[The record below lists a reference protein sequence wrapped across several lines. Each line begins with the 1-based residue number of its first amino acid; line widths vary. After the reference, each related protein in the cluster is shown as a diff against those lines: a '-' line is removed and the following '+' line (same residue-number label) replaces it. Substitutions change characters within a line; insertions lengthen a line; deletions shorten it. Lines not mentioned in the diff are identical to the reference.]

1 MNSSYL
7 TLTPVHA
14 GKLVALVDDL
24 LLAVDADKADG
35 AEAGVD
41 GLDRNES
48 TRPIGARGPIFARI
62 VCRKIFIGK
71 LVIVTFLQWRDNPSG
86 FRAQDIGKH
95 YSTVSDC
102 TFWRSLTNW

>member
-1 MNSSYL
+1 MQR
-7 TLTPVHA
+7 
-14 GKLVALVDDL
+14 KLVALVDDL

-62 VCRKIFIGK
+62 VCTKIFSGK
-71 LVIVTFLQWRDNPSG
+71 LVIVTFLQCILPDFVRRTLESITQLFLTALSG
-86 FRAQDIGKH
+86 GPTGDVKKQRQLRLA
-95 YSTVSDC
+95 
-102 TFWRSLTNW
+102 N

>member
-1 MNSSYL
+1 MQR
-7 TLTPVHA
+7 
-14 GKLVALVDDL
+14 KLVALVDDL

-62 VCRKIFIGK
+62 VCTKIFSGK

-102 TFWRSLTNW
+102 TFWRTNW